1 MLIYGVSTN
10 VDGRVCRCGFRV
22 PGLRFRVYSLEYMAS
37 QKMGFATLLFNINR
51 IEVGIE
57 IESDY
62 DSDPDSDLDNSN
74 KELFFRCGF

>member
-1 MLIYGVSTN
+1 MQ
-10 VDGRVCRCGFRV
+10 
-22 PGLRFRVYSLEYMAS
+22 S
-37 QKMGFATLLFNINR
+37 QKIDFPVDRPNIVG
-51 IEVGIE
+51 IEIGIAIE